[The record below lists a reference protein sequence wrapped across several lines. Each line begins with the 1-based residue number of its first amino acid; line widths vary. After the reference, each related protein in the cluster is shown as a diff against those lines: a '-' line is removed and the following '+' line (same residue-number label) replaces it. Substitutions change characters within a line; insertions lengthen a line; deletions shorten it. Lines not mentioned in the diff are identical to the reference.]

1 MTHVCINIHHLE
13 DDLYDM
19 MESGLFLVNAKSPP
33 KCSIIRE
40 VIRDTFAFRINPLF
54 RL

>member
-13 DDLYDM
+13 DDLLDM
-19 MESGLFLVNAKSPP
+19 MESGLFLVKPDQPPSP
-33 KCSIIRE
+33 SIR
-40 VIRDTFAFRINPLF
+40 TFVHNIITCRVNPLF